1 MLWNR
6 RLQSCWESNPTNP
19 PCIQTLGTN
28 STQIKLFLFGHQKHP
43 NKDLRQLSFKLLGRA
58 KSCKHSDIKG
68 QQPLRHL
75 ASLLDQIHRKQHPL
89 LLNGAH
95 TTSPS
100 FLANISTFF
109 VNICLKA
116 PGRCVCLDPSC
127 DFEGPSGIQNPFYC
141 SALKNVAQPNGSTST
156 AFWAL
161 LFQILTTGFRIWEV
175 SIRA

>member
-6 RLQSCWESNPTNP
+6 RLPSCWESNPTNP

-43 NKDLRQLSFKLLGRA
+43 NEDLRQLSFKLLGMA

-75 ASLLDQIHRKQHPL
+75 ASLLDQIHRKQHWL
-89 LLNGAH
+89 RLNGAH

-127 DFEGPSGIQNPFYC
+127 DFKGPSGIQNPFLLLSFEKCGSAQWLYIYC
-141 SALKNVAQPNGSTST
+141 LLSTTLSN
-156 AFWAL
+156 FDNW
-161 LFQILTTGFRIWEV
+161 FQNLR
-175 SIRA
+175 SIN